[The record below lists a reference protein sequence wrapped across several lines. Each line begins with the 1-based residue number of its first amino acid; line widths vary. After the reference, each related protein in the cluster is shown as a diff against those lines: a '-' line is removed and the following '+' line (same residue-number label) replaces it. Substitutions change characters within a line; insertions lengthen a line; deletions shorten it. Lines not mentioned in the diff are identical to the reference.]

1 MADLAENENLPAWRV
16 RVNEVLERFKA
27 LPPNKKFLFYGA
39 VAALFAV
46 VIGLALLNRE
56 PAYKI
61 LFANLADRDGGQ
73 VTAALQQ
80 MNIPYQLGAGG
91 VISVPS
97 DQVYD
102 VRLKLAAQGLPKA
115 SGVGFELMDNQKFG
129 ISQFAEQVNYQRAI
143 EGELART
150 IESIEAVQ
158 TARVHIATP
167 KQSVFVREQEPT
179 TSSVMLNLYPGR
191 VLDPGQIA
199 GILHLVSSAVP
210 GLAVK
215 DVTIVDQDGNLL
227 SQSPDL
233 DASGNGL
240 DSRQLKY
247 VRSVEDDY
255 AKRIEAILEPIFG
268 KGNAHAQVSATLDF
282 SQVEQTSETYRPN
295 SSPNPSSTRSQ
306 QIVEKL
312 NNQSTQPTGV
322 PGSLSNQPPS
332 AASAPITL
340 PPGALPGTQTLS
352 GQAVG
357 QNGAVERDITTNYEV
372 DKTIS
377 HTTLPQGI
385 LKRLTAAVVVNYRNL
400 PDRNGDLKPTPLTA
414 QEMAQVNNLVRE
426 AVGFNPQRGDSV
438 NVVNAAFAD
447 ALAPV
452 TFKDKAITF
461 VGDNAVTILKYVL
474 VAIAALYLLLG
485 VVRPVVR
492 EVMRPP
498 RPPAPEPGGEPGF
511 AVEGGRLLAVA
522 GDEEL
527 VDENGEPL
535 SEEERNKDP
544 RYLQRKHY
552 ADNIEQAREIVKS
565 DPRMAAQIIKEWI
578 SSDE

>member
-1 MADLAENENLPAWRV
+1 MADLVENAVPAWRT
-16 RVNEVLERFKA
+16 RLNEALERFKA
-27 LPPNKKFLFYGA
+27 LPPNKKFIFYGA

-46 VIGLALLNRE
+46 VVGTVLMNRE
-56 PAYKI
+56 PTYKI

-73 VTAALQQ
+73 VTASLQQ
-80 MNIPYQLGAGG
+80 MNIPYQLSAGG
-91 VISVPS
+91 VISVPAE
-97 DQVYD
+97 QVYD

-143 EGELART
+143 EGELAHT
-150 IESIEAVQ
+150 IESIAAVQ
-158 TARVHIATP
+158 AARVHIATP

-179 TSSVMLNLYPGR
+179 TASVMLNLYPGR
-191 VLDPGQIA
+191 LLDPGQIA
-199 GILHLVSSAVP
+199 GVLHLVSSAVP
-210 GLAVK
+210 GLIVK
-215 DVTIVDQDGNLL
+215 NVTIVDQDGNLL

-233 DASGNGL
+233 DNGSGL

-255 AKRIEAILEPIFG
+255 VKRVESILEPIFG

-282 SQVEQTSETYRPN
+282 SQGEQTSETYRPN

-312 NNQSTQPTGV
+312 NNSSTQPTGV
-322 PGSLSNQPPS
+322 PGALSNQPPS

-340 PPGALPGTQTLS
+340 PPGAVPGTQTLS
-352 GQAVG
+352 GKPLG
-357 QNGAVERDITTNYEV
+357 QNGAQERDITTNYEV

-377 HTTLPQGI
+377 HTVLPQGT
-385 LKRLTAAVVVNYRNL
+385 LKRLTAAVVVNYRNR

-414 QEMAQVNNLVRE
+414 QEMQQVNDLVRE
-426 AVGFNPQRGDSV
+426 AMGFNQTRGDSV

-447 ALAPV
+447 ALQPES
-452 TFKDKAITF
+452 TKDQILNYLS
-461 VGDNAVTILKYVL
+461 DNAVMLVKYLL
-474 VAIAALYLLLG
+474 VAIAALYLLFG
-485 VVRPVVR
+485 VVRPVMK
-492 EVMRPP
+492 EVMKPP
-498 RPPAPEPGGEPGF
+498 KPALSPEAAAAEL
-511 AVEGGRLLAVA
+511 AEKGGRLLAVA
-522 GDEEL
+522 GDEEM
-527 VDENGEPL
+527 VDENGVPL

-544 RYLQRKHY
+544 RYQQRKQY
-552 ADNIEQAREIVKS
+552 ADHLDAARELVKA

-578 SSDE
+578 SADE